1 MCLCCLLQG
10 NRIQLLSIEE
20 RTKCYIKEEE
30 DDDDDDVV
38 VNGKV
43 MLKEKESLANERVEV
58 L

>member
-1 MCLCCLLQG
+1 M
-10 NRIQLLSIEE
+10 LSIEE